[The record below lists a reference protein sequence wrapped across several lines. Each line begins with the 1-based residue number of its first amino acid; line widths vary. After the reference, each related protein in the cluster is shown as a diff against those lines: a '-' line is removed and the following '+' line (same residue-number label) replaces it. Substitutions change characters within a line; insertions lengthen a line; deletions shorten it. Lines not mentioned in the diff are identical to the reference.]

1 VGLPGPFAVFKSDR
15 SEKQFRSRVCETQA
29 VMRPFQPT
37 DEAAVTLLKLHDFKN
52 VLKAPIA
59 CFDGPR

>member
-1 VGLPGPFAVFKSDR
+1 
-15 SEKQFRSRVCETQA
+15 VCETKA

-52 VLKAPIA
+52 VVKAPIA